1 MPGRRFAALDK
12 EMRGWD
18 TFISLEALLKN
29 MVTSLRAVS
38 ELQNPAIRERHW
50 RQLMAATKVKIVI
63 DENTVLDDL
72 LQLNLHLF
80 EDEVSAAVSQGL
92 APASRP
98 SQKLYVDST

>member
-1 MPGRRFAALDK
+1 
-12 EMRGWD
+12 MRGWD

-63 DENTVLDDL
+63 DENTVLEDL

-80 EDEVSAAVSQGL
+80 EDEVRCIECEARQG
-92 APASRP
+92 P
-98 SQKLYVDST
+98 SWNCS

>member
-1 MPGRRFAALDK
+1 
-12 EMRGWD
+12 MRGWD

-80 EDEVSAAVSQGL
+80 EDEVRSVGL
-92 APASRP
+92 QAKSPGQNYRSFSSKIFDALIGSRSRP
-98 SQKLYVDST
+98 

>member
-1 MPGRRFAALDK
+1 
-12 EMRGWD
+12 MRGWD

-80 EDEVSAAVSQGL
+80 EDEV
-92 APASRP
+92 R
-98 SQKLYVDST
+98 THR

>member
-1 MPGRRFAALDK
+1 
-12 EMRGWD
+12 MRGWD

-80 EDEVSAAVSQGL
+80 EDEVRKGWALKCASAGRSNAR
-92 APASRP
+92 AKASCLP
-98 SQKLYVDST
+98 LPVFLTL

>member
-1 MPGRRFAALDK
+1 MTILTIFLIVLFSFLIAALDK

-38 ELQNPAIRERHW
+38 ELQNPAIRQRHW
-50 RQLMAATKVKIVI
+50 RHLMAATKVKIVI

-72 LQLNLHLF
+72 LHLNLHLF
-80 EDEVSAAVSQGL
+80 EDEVGVRLVS
-92 APASRP
+92 
-98 SQKLYVDST
+98 KF